1 MQTVRFLGFLAFFS
15 ILCGCTTDRSE
26 GLITTHDG
34 RLVSGT
40 ADVIASELGYK
51 WANRA
56 ADAAGDSTGKK
67 WKATLAIAGNP
78 DFELVRE
85 GEWGW
90 RHMPLTLTLA
100 PPADAPLD
108 PATRASITAR
118 AEAALRSVAIFR
130 VRRPDDI
137 TCTTTI
143 LDAQQALPGSQT
155 YTVVE
160 GDTWTGIANAFYGTT
175 HNWRQIADA
184 NPATELTP
192 GTTLT
197 IPPK

>member
-1 MQTVRFLGFLAFFS
+1 MQTVRFLGFLAIFS
-15 ILCGCTTDRSE
+15 ILCGCTNDRSE

-56 ADAAGDSTGKK
+56 SDAAGPN
-67 WKATLAIAGNP
+67 WKATLAVAGDP
-78 DFELVRE
+78 EFELVHE

-100 PPADAPLD
+100 PPANTPLD
-108 PATRASITAR
+108 PATRTSVAAR
-118 AEAALRSVAIFR
+118 AEAAVKSVAIFR
-130 VRRPDDI
+130 VRRSDDI

-155 YTVVE
+155 YTVVK

-175 HNWRQIADA
+175 QNWRQIADA

-192 GTTLT
+192 GITIT

>member
-1 MQTVRFLGFLAFFS
+1 MQTVRLLGFLAFFS
-15 ILCGCTTDRSE
+15 ILCGCTNDRSE
-26 GLITTHDG
+26 GLITTRDG

-40 ADVIASELGYK
+40 ADVVTSELAYK

-56 ADAAGDSTGKK
+56 ADAAGDSAEKK
-67 WKATLAIAGNP
+67 WKATLEIAGEP
-78 DFELVRE
+78 EFELVHE

-100 PPADAPLD
+100 PPAGAMLD
-108 PATRASITAR
+108 PATRTSVAAR
-118 AEAALRSVAIFR
+118 TEAALRSVAIFR
-130 VRRPDDI
+130 VRNPDDI

-143 LDAQQALPGSQT
+143 LDAQQPLPGSQT
-155 YTVVE
+155 YTVVK
-160 GDTWTGIANAFYGTT
+160 GDTWTGIADAFYGTT
-175 HNWRQIADA
+175 QNWRQIADA

-192 GTTLT
+192 GTTIT

>member
-1 MQTVRFLGFLAFFS
+1 MQIVRFLGFLAIFS
-15 ILCGCTTDRSE
+15 LVCGCTNDRTE

-34 RLVSGT
+34 RLVQGT
-40 ADVIASELGYK
+40 ADVVASELGYK
-51 WANRA
+51 WSNRA
-56 ADAAGDSTGKK
+56 ADAAGPN
-67 WKATLAIAGNP
+67 WKATLAVAGDP
-78 DFELVRE
+78 EFELIHE

-100 PPADAPLD
+100 PPANTPLD
-108 PATRASITAR
+108 PATRTSIAAR
-118 AEAALRSVAIFR
+118 AEAAIRSVAIFR

-143 LDAQQALPGSQT
+143 LDAQLALPGSQT
-155 YTVVE
+155 YTVVK

-175 HNWRQIADA
+175 QNWRQIADA

-192 GTTLT
+192 DTTIT